1 MAHPPFIDENAINDT
16 QQLAADLLD
25 VLVLQGKTVTCA
37 ESCTG
42 GLVCSL
48 LTEISGA
55 SRAFH
60 AGFITYSNAMKTA
73 MLGVQEATLVQY
85 GAVSEQ
91 TVREMA
97 QGALARSGSDYV
109 VALSG
114 IAGPDGGTEEKPVGT
129 VWIAW
134 GALDCIYARCFQLGE
149 PRKRCQHRAAAIAL
163 DLVRRTALGETQEPP
178 YFARWR

>member
-1 MAHPPFIDENAINDT
+1 MANTPSINDNT
-16 QQLAADLLD
+16 IADAQKLAASLLD
-25 VLVLQGKTVTCA
+25 VLVLQGKTLTCA

-48 LTEISGA
+48 LTEIAGA

-73 MLGVQEATLVQY
+73 MLGVQASTLAQY

-97 QGALARSGSDYV
+97 QGALARSGADYA

-134 GALDCIYARCFQLGE
+134 GTRECLHARCFQLGE
-149 PRKRCQHRAAAIAL
+149 PRKHCQQRAAAIAL
-163 DLVRRTALGETQEPP
+163 DLVRRTALGETQ
-178 YFARWR
+178 

>member
-1 MAHPPFIDENAINDT
+1 MVHTSFIDDNTITDA
-16 QQLAADLLD
+16 QRLSAALLD
-25 VLVLQGKTVTCA
+25 VLVLQGKTLSCA

-42 GLVCSL
+42 GLLCSL

-73 MLGVQEATLVQY
+73 MLGVQESTLARY

-97 QGALARSGSDYV
+97 QGALARSGSDYA

-114 IAGPDGGTEEKPVGT
+114 IAGPEGGTEEKPVGE

-134 GALDCIYARCFQLGE
+134 GTHEHIHARCFQLGE
-149 PRKRCQHRAAAIAL
+149 PRKRCQQRAAAIAL
-163 DLVRRTALGETQEPP
+163 DLVRRMALGEAQ
-178 YFARWR
+178 